1 MLSCIKKVICW
12 VLNHQR
18 IRFFGCQA
26 KQELGATSLQL
37 AVNSEAIMARRLMF
51 LPYRQSA
58 EYRTASGIDRIQSKN
73 YK

>member
-1 MLSCIKKVICW
+1 MSGQTGVGRDQL
-12 VLNHQR
+12 
-18 IRFFGCQA
+18 A
-26 KQELGATSLQL
+26 L